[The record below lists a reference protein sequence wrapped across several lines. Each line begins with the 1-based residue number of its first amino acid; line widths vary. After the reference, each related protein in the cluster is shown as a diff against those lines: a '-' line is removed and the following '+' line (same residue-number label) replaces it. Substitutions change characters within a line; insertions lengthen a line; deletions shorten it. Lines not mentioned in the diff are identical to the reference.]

1 MKVYTYDAA
10 PNPQRLATFLKL
22 KGIEVETQQIDMASR
37 EQLSDEYRQINPAGT
52 VPALVLDDGT
62 VLSEVIGMYTYLEEL
77 HPEPPLMGY
86 TPLERALVVSWC
98 HRLASGLTLGIASVF
113 RNRSKGFRDR
123 GLPGPLNLP
132 QIPDLVERGQ
142 MQIDFFLPLLDAHL
156 ANSTWLAGDNFSVA
170 DIDLYVTIGF
180 LSWIKK
186 PVPED
191 CTNLLA
197 WHERA
202 GEKIA

>member
-1 MKVYTYDAA
+1 MKIYTYDAA
-10 PNPQRLATFLKL
+10 PNPQRLAAFLKL
-22 KGIEVETQQIDMASR
+22 KGVDIETRQVDMAAG
-37 EQLSDEYRQINPAGT
+37 EQLTDDYRQINPAGT

-86 TPLERALVVSWC
+86 TPLERAQVLSWC

-123 GLPGPLNLP
+123 ALPGPLNLP

-142 MQIDFFLPLLDAHL
+142 MQIDFFLPQLDAHL
-156 ANSTWLAGDNFSVA
+156 ANSEWLAGDNFTAA
-170 DIDLYVTIGF
+170 DIDLFVAIGF
-180 LSWIKK
+180 LGWIKK

-191 CTNLLA
+191 CTHLLA
-197 WHERA
+197 WHARA
-202 GEKIA
+202 GEKIG

>member
-1 MKVYTYDAA
+1 MKVYTYDPA
-10 PNPQRLATFLKL
+10 PNPQRLAIYLRL
-22 KGIEVETQQIDMASR
+22 KGIDVETRQVDMANG
-37 EQLSDEYRQINPAGT
+37 EQLTDDYRRINPAGT

-62 VLSEVIGMYTYLEEL
+62 VLSEVIGMYTYLEAL
-77 HPEPPLMGY
+77 HPEPPLMGH
-86 TPLERALVVSWC
+86 TPLERAQVVSWC

-132 QIPDLVERGQ
+132 QIPDLIERGQ
-142 MQIDFFLPLLDAHL
+142 MQIDFYLPQLDAQL
-156 ANSTWLAGDNFSVA
+156 ADSTWLAGDHFSVA
-170 DIDLYVTIGF
+170 DIDLYVAIGF
-180 LSWIKK
+180 LAWIKK

-191 CTNLLA
+191 CTHLLA

-202 GEKIA
+202 GKKIA

>member
-10 PNPQRLATFLKL
+10 PNPQRLAIFLKL
-22 KGIEVETQQIDMASR
+22 KGIELETQQVDMANQ
-37 EQLSDEYRQINPAGT
+37 EQLTEEYRRINPMGT

-62 VLSEVIGMYTYLEEL
+62 VLSEVIGMYTLLEAL
-77 HPEPPLMGY
+77 HPEPPLMGS
-86 TPLERALVVSWC
+86 TPLERAQVVSWC
-98 HRLASGLTLGIASVF
+98 HKLFNGLTQGIASVF

-132 QIPDLVERGQ
+132 QVPDLVERGQ
-142 MQIDFFLPLLDAHL
+142 MQIDYQLPQIDAHL

-180 LSWIKK
+180 LGWIKK

-197 WHERA
+197 WHQRA
-202 GEKIA
+202 SEKIG

>member
-1 MKVYTYDAA
+1 MKIYTYDAA
-10 PNPQRLATFLKL
+10 PNPQRLAAFLKL
-22 KGIEVETQQIDMASR
+22 KGLEIETQQVDMAAG
-37 EQLSDEYRQINPAGT
+37 EQLTDEYHRINPLGT

-77 HPEPPLMGY
+77 HPEPPLMGC
-86 TPLERALVVSWC
+86 TPLERAQAVSWC

-132 QIPDLVERGQ
+132 QIPDLIERGQ
-142 MQIDFFLPLLDAHL
+142 MQIDFFLPQLDAHL
-156 ANSTWLAGDNFSVA
+156 ATSTWLAGDNFTVA
-170 DIDLYVTIGF
+170 DIDLVVAIGF
-180 LSWIKK
+180 LGWIKK

-197 WHERA
+197 WHARA
-202 GEKIA
+202 GEKIG